1 MHIFLLGVLLLITA
15 GAQAASGLVTIE
27 SDHSVNKTMERL
39 TAIVEDK
46 GFRVFASIDHAAAA
60 KKVDLKLRPTR
71 LLIFGKPKA
80 GTLLMQSSQSMAIDL
95 PLKYLVWKDADG
107 KVMIGWNAPADL
119 AKRHGITDRGKLINK
134 ISGGLGMIAEKA
146 AGK

>member
-1 MHIFLLGVLLLITA
+1 MLLFITA
-15 GAQAASGLVTIE
+15 STQAGGALVTIE
-27 SDHSVNKTMERL
+27 SHHGVNKTMERL

-60 KKVDLKLRPTR
+60 KKVDLVLRPTR

-95 PLKYLVWKDADG
+95 PLKYLVWKGADG
-107 KVMIGWNAPADL
+107 KVMIGWNAPIEL
-119 AKRHGITDRGKLINK
+119 AQRHGITDRAKLVNK
-134 ISGGLGMIAEKA
+134 ITGGLAMMAEKA